1 VGDVAVEVALSVC
14 AEHAEG
20 PIWDADSARLW
31 WVDIAGQRIHRFNP
45 ASGEDS
51 SWSTSGQP
59 GGVLIDAAGEPIV
72 LSLEG
77 LAVLDRDSGE
87 PDLEVAIERDKQ
99 PQGALSRKST
109 ALTSCRG

>member
-1 VGDVAVEVALSVC
+1 MPTAPAC
-14 AEHAEG
+14 AG
-20 PIWDADSARLW
+20 STSP
-31 WVDIAGQRIHRFNP
+31 GQRIHRFNP

-51 SWSTSGQP
+51 SWSTPGQP

-72 LSLEG
+72 LRLEG
-77 LAVLDRDSGE
+77 LAVLDRDSGSGE